1 MKFASRLINF
11 DACPE
16 DPFRPLA
23 TPIYQTA
30 TFEQEEA
37 DRFGRYDYSRS
48 GNPTRSVLEDLL
60 ADLENATRAFCFAS
74 GMAATST
81 IMRLLRSGDEILAG
95 DDLYGGS
102 CRLFSKV
109 LDRTGIRARYTD
121 ACDLDRFEAQFTA
134 KTRLV
139 FVETPTNPLARV
151 VDISAL
157 ARLAHEHGAL
167 LCVDNSAMSPYLQNP
182 LDLGADIVVH
192 SATKYLCGHS
202 DVTAG
207 VAAVQQ
213 PALAEEIGFIQ
224 NAEGSAL
231 APFDSYLLLRGLKT
245 LKLRLD
251 CQQANALKIA
261 EFLSSH
267 PAVKAAYFPGLP
279 NHPGRDLHFQQ
290 ARGAGAL
297 ISFETGSFAVSK
309 QVVEATRMFRTS
321 VSFGS
326 VHSAISVPGCMSHA
340 STPEEARRAGR
351 LAPDLIRLSIGIE
364 EAEDLISDL
373 DCALTQA
380 TSEETKAPPPRQ
392 EAAATRGKIG

>member
-11 DACPE
+11 DASPQ

-37 DRFGRYDYSRS
+37 DRFGAYDYSRS
-48 GNPTRSVLEDLL
+48 GNPTRTVLEDLL
-60 ADLENATRAFCFAS
+60 AKLENATRAFCFAS

-81 IMRLLRSGDEILAG
+81 VMRLLRSGDEVLAG

-109 LDRTGIRARYTD
+109 LDRFGLRARYAD
-121 ACDLDRFEAQFTA
+121 PCDLDRFAEHFTTN
-134 KTRLV
+134 TRLV
-139 FVETPTNPLARV
+139 FIETPTNPLARIA
-151 VDISAL
+151 DIRAL
-157 ARLAHEHGAL
+157 ASLAHDRGAL

-207 VAAVQQ
+207 VVAVRA
-213 PALAEEIGFIQ
+213 PHLAEDIGFLQ
-224 NAEGSAL
+224 NGEGSAL
-231 APFDSYLLLRGLKT
+231 SPFESYLLLRGVKT

-251 CQQANALKIA
+251 CQQANAQKIA
-261 EFLSSH
+261 EFLQEH
-267 PAVKAAYFPGLP
+267 PAVKAVYFPGLP
-279 NHPGRDLHFQQ
+279 SHPGRDLHLRQ
-290 ARGAGAL
+290 ARGSGAL
-297 ISFETGSFAVSK
+297 ISFETGSFAFSK
-309 QVVEATRMFRTS
+309 QLVESMRMFRIS

-326 VHSAISVPGCMSHA
+326 VHSSVSLPGCMSHA
-340 STPEEARRAGR
+340 STPEEARKARA
-351 LAPDLIRLSIGIE
+351 LPPDLVRLSIGIE
-364 EAEDLISDL
+364 DVEDLIGDL
-373 DCALTQA
+373 DGALA
-380 TSEETKAPPPRQ
+380 KPSI
-392 EAAATRGKIG
+392 AAQPAGRR

>member
-1 MKFASRLINF
+1 MKFASKLINF
-11 DACPE
+11 DACPQ

-48 GNPTRSVLEDLL
+48 GNPTRTVLEDLL
-60 ADLENATRAFCFAS
+60 ADLENATHGFCFAS

-81 IMRLLRSGDEILAG
+81 VMRLLRSGDEVLAG

-109 LDRTGIRARYTD
+109 LDRTGIGVRYAD
-121 ACDLDRFEAQFTA
+121 ACDLEHFAKQFNA

-139 FVETPTNPLARV
+139 FIETPTNPLARIA
-151 VDISAL
+151 DIRAL
-157 ARLAHEHGAL
+157 AKVAHERSAL

-207 VAAVQQ
+207 VVAVRQEK
-213 PALAEEIGFIQ
+213 LGEEIGFIQ

-231 APFDSYLLLRGLKT
+231 APFDCYLLLRGIKT
-245 LKLRLD
+245 MKLRLD
-251 CQQANALKIA
+251 CQQANALKVA
-261 EFLSSH
+261 EFLNSH
-267 PAVKAAYFPGLP
+267 RAVKATHFPGLA

-297 ISFETGSFAVSK
+297 ISFETGSFAIAK

-326 VHSAISVPGCMSHA
+326 VHSAISLPGCMSHA
-340 STPEEARRAGR
+340 SAPEEARRAR
-351 LAPDLIRLSIGIE
+351 RFAPDLIRLSIGIE
-364 EAEDLISDL
+364 DAEDLVNDL
-373 DCALTQA
+373 DCALAQA
-380 TSEETKAPPPRQ
+380 ASGSPERSGDLVI
-392 EAAATRGKIG
+392 R